1 MSNSLNGVFLAQIAQ
16 QSLPALQSLFAPLA
30 GITTD
35 FSTDI
40 ASAGSSVTTRFAVRP
55 TITDVAAD
63 GYASVAAST
72 TAKTINLDKHSAVVL
87 EFSDL
92 EILQSSINFQQLFLE
107 PMLQVLGAGVFGDL
121 WNLVTEA
128 NFANYYTSTAA
139 NFDRSDL
146 IDIGGTLTDT
156 LKAPKQGRALIANP
170 AFYGALLKTLNSAEI
185 PGITADKAEGVV
197 PRVTAFDIYET
208 DLADANSEYLGAF
221 AAHRSALIMAARRVN
236 PEAALMDSIE
246 IAEVVV
252 PGLGL
257 PVTFR
262 RWYDRNAGKTKIAV
276 TLIYGVAKG
285 TGMGV
290 RVVTQHA

>member
-1 MSNSLNGVFLAQIAQ
+1 MSNSLNGVFLSALAQ

-72 TAKTINLDKHSAVVL
+72 TAKTINLDKHNAVVL

-107 PMLQVLGAGVFGDL
+107 PMLQVLGAHVFGDL

-262 RWYDRNAGKTKIAV
+262 RWYDRNAGKTKIAC
-276 TLIYGVAKG
+276 TLIYGLAKG

>member
-1 MSNSLNGVFLAQIAQ
+1 MSNTLNGVFLAQIAQ
-16 QSLPALQSLFAPLA
+16 QSLPALQSMFAPLG

-40 ASAGSSVTTRFAVRP
+40 ASAGASVTTRFAVRP
-55 TITDVAAD
+55 SLTDVASS
-63 GYASVAAST
+63 GYASNAAST
-72 TAKTINLDKHSAVVL
+72 TARTINLDKHQAVVL
-87 EFSDL
+87 EFTDL

-107 PMLQVLGAGVFGDL
+107 PMLQVLGAKVFGDI
-121 WNLVTEA
+121 WDLVTES

-208 DLADANSEYLGAF
+208 DLADANSENLGAF

-236 PEAALMDSIE
+236 PEAAMMDSIE

-257 PVTFR
+257 PLTFR
-262 RWYDRNAGKTKIAV
+262 RWYDRNAGTTKIAV
-276 TLIYGVAKG
+276 TVIYGVAKG

-290 RVVTQHA
+290 RVVTSHA

>member
-1 MSNSLNGVFLAQIAQ
+1 MSNTLNGVFLAQIAQ
-16 QSLPALQSLFAPLA
+16 QSLPALQSMFAPLG

-40 ASAGSSVTTRFAVRP
+40 ASAGASVTTRFAVRP
-55 TITDVAAD
+55 SLTDVASS
-63 GYASVAAST
+63 GYASNAAST
-72 TAKTINLDKHSAVVL
+72 TSRTINLDKHQAVVL
-87 EFSDL
+87 EFTDL

-107 PMLQVLGAGVFGDL
+107 PMLQVLGAKVFGDI
-121 WNLVTEA
+121 WDLVTES

-146 IDIGGTLTDT
+146 IDIGATLTET

-170 AFYGALLKTLNSAEI
+170 GFYGALLKTLNAPEI
-185 PGITADKAEGVV
+185 PTITEFKAEGVV

-208 DLADANSEYLGAF
+208 DLADANSENLGAF

-236 PEAALMDSIE
+236 PEAAMMDSIE

-257 PVTFR
+257 PLTFR
-262 RWYDRNAGKTKIAV
+262 RWYDRNAGTTKIAV
-276 TLIYGVAKG
+276 TVIYGVAKG

-290 RVVTQHA
+290 RVVTSHA

>member
-1 MSNSLNGVFLAQIAQ
+1 MSNTLNGVFLAQIAQ
-16 QSLPALQSLFAPLA
+16 QSLPALQSMFAPLA

-40 ASAGSSVTTRFAVRP
+40 ASAGASVTTRFAVRP
-55 TITDVAAD
+55 SLTDVTSS
-63 GYASVAAST
+63 GYASSAAST
-72 TAKTINLDKHSAVVL
+72 TARTVNLDKHQAVVL
-87 EFSDL
+87 EFTDL

-107 PMLQVLGAGVFGDL
+107 PMLQVLGAKVFGDI
-121 WNLVTEA
+121 WDLVTES

-208 DLADANSEYLGAF
+208 DLADANSENLGAF

-236 PEAALMDSIE
+236 PEAAMMDSIE

-257 PVTFR
+257 PLTFR
-262 RWYDRNAGKTKIAV
+262 RWYDRNAGTTKIAV
-276 TLIYGVAKG
+276 TVIYGVAKG

-290 RVVTQHA
+290 RVVTSHA